1 MSTARPPANSA
12 LVELQGVSVVFGGKV
27 RALDDVTLTI
37 TQGDIVGL
45 VGESGSGKTTLC
57 RAIVGLTPASS
68 SSIGTSWPALLP
80 PVVDTG
86 AAVQFDPSSP
96 VSLALQSL
104 NVDDAEK
111 QLIARALEAAEGN
124 RTKAAELLGISVRTL
139 RNKLNTPGKD
149 D

>member
-1 MSTARPPANSA
+1 MDWAGNVR
-12 LVELQGVSVVFGGKV
+12 ELQHAVE
-27 RALDDVTLTI
+27 RAVIFTTE
-37 TQGDIVGL
+37 GIVQAHAFDA
-45 VGESGSGKTTLC
+45 S
-57 RAIVGLTPASS
+57 RYGLTPASS
-68 SSIGTSWPALLP
+68 SSIGTSSPALLP
-80 PVVDTG
+80 PVVDT
-86 AAVQFDPSSP
+86 AAAGEVVTPGTPGTPVTAAGPSGPFDPSSP

>member
-1 MSTARPPANSA
+1 TAAGPA
-12 LVELQGVSVVFGGKV
+12 G
-27 RALDDVTLTI
+27 
-37 TQGDIVGL
+37 
-45 VGESGSGKTTLC
+45 
-57 RAIVGLTPASS
+57 P
-68 SSIGTSWPALLP
+68 
-80 PVVDTG
+80 
-86 AAVQFDPSSP
+86 FDPSSP